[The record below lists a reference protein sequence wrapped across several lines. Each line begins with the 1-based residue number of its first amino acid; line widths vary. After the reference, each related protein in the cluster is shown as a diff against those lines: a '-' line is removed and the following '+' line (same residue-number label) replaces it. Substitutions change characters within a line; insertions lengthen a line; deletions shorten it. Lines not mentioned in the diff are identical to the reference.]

1 VIWWRAG
8 QNTIV
13 WMTVPVFGSL
23 VKVTTGFGG
32 GATGAPAGLPLAWA
46 LGAQP
51 LCDPATTWQDATT
64 VTLTPNEVILVAAA
78 TGAANPAAAT
88 TAAARSPP

>member
-1 VIWWRAG
+1 
-8 QNTIV
+8 
-13 WMTVPVFGSL
+13 MTVPVFGSL

-32 GATGAPAGLPLAWA
+32 GSGAPAEFPLAWA

-64 VTLTPNEVILVAAA
+64 VTLTPNEVVLMAAA
-78 TGAANPAAAT
+78 AGAANPAAAT